1 MKNVLFL
8 GLGSIGQRHFRNLKS
23 IDNKINFFCIR
34 TKNDAPELNDSLKV
48 IKKKFDPKYMG
59 IREINWKQIKDF
71 NIDTAFVTNPTS
83 LHIKTAL
90 KLTKYNLNLFIEKPL
105 SNNLDK
111 INLLKN
117 IIKKKNLKCEIGF
130 QTRYDDLL
138 LKIKN
143 IIKSKKFGEI
153 VKCNINH
160 CHYLPNHHKYENYK
174 NSYAGNKHLGGGV
187 LLCFSHEIDYA
198 AYLFG
203 KPKKI
208 IPISISSSKLLDV
221 DVETSA
227 QFSIEY
233 ASNVVTTFN
242 LDFLKKESL
251 RKCQIQFEKAFLSW
265 DLNMNKLIIEDK
277 KKIFFNKVKKRNNLF
292 LKSIKKIK
300 NSFSKN
306 KKSFNTFENALLNL
320 KTIIQI
326 KKSLTKK
333 KIIKLKYFSY

>member
-34 TKNDAPELNDSLKV
+34 TKNNSPELNNNLKV
-48 IKKKFDPKYMG
+48 IKKKFDPKFMN
-59 IREINWKQIKDF
+59 IREINWRQIKDL

-83 LHIKTAL
+83 LHVKTAL
-90 KLTKYNLNLFIEKPL
+90 KLTEYNLNLYIEKPL

-111 INLLKN
+111 IYLLRN

-138 LKIKN
+138 FKVRD
-143 IIKSKKFGEI
+143 IIKSKKFGDI
-153 VKCNINH
+153 IKSNISH

-174 NSYAGNKHLGGGV
+174 DSYASNKRLGGGV

-198 AYLFG
+198 TYLFG

-208 IPISISSSKLLDV
+208 IPISISSGKLLDIN
-221 DVETSA
+221 VETSA

-233 ASNVVTTFN
+233 KSNVVTTFN
-242 LDFLKKESL
+242 LDFIKKDSF
-251 RKCQIQFEKAFLSW
+251 RKCQIQFEKAYLDW
-265 DLNMNKLIIEDK
+265 NLNTNKLTIENN
-277 KKIFFNKVKKRNNLF
+277 KKIIISKVKKRNNLF
-292 LKSIKKIK
+292 LKSIKKVR
-300 NSFSKN
+300 NNFSKN
-306 KKSFNTFENALLNL
+306 KNSFNTFENALLNL

-333 KIIKLKYFSY
+333 KIIKL